1 MVRLNQQKIKKKIMI
16 KIILNIK
23 KTITGTKNIKK
34 KIEDRDQDL
43 MIDITKNKIII
54 IIINMLKNLNIK

>member
-1 MVRLNQQKIKKKIMI
+1 VVRLNQQKIKKKIMI